1 MHTPVQICISQGI
14 QRIVDTRQ
22 AACKPLI
29 MIQETPNDTD
39 AELEAW
45 QLYLG
50 HMKRQMTHNSFG
62 FLYTKESKCTCD
74 ITHI

>member
-14 QRIVDTRQ
+14 QQIVDTRQ

-39 AELEAW
+39 VELEAL

-50 HMKRQMTHNSFG
+50 HMKRQITHTSFV
-62 FLYTKESKCTCD
+62 FLYMKESKCTCD
-74 ITHI
+74 VTHN